1 MKVDLANAPIK
12 FVKGIGP
19 SAAEKLER
27 LHIET
32 VADMLGYFP
41 FRYENNESV
50 DLSQA
55 AHDTRVNVI
64 GEIVTPA
71 MVAYFGPKRNRLTFK
86 LKVDHL
92 VVQIT
97 FFNQAYLKSKLNVG
111 EQIRVSGKWDR
122 ARQAIS
128 ASKYFLVSGSETES
142 DEKKLE
148 SVYHM
153 TEGLKQSQF
162 QKWLKTTWEA
172 YHEQIPELLPESLRQ
187 HYQLIDS
194 HDAYEAIHYPTDP
207 GVLLQARRRYTY
219 EELLLFQLKMQLMRQ
234 RDKEQSGGISIQYDV
249 QELRRY
255 IASLP
260 FELTGAQKRVV
271 NEICGDMRSVT
282 HMNRLLQGDVGSG
295 KTVVASIAMFSAINA
310 GFQAAL
316 MVPTEILAEQHFAEL
331 TRLLTPFNISVALL
345 TGSTKKKDRV
355 QLHEQLANG
364 SLDVLIGT
372 HALIQEDVVYH
383 RLGLVVTDEQHRFGV
398 NQRRAFREKGE
409 QPDVLFMT
417 ATPIP
422 RTLAI
427 TAFGEMDVSVINELP
442 AGRKPIVTQWFKHE
456 QMPDVL
462 AFTRN
467 EIASGRQIYM
477 VAPLIEESEN
487 MDLQNAFDLHQQMQ
501 QYFGDKIPIGLM
513 HGRLKSAEK
522 EAVMQAFEAGDIK
535 MLVTT
540 TVIEVGVN
548 VPNAST
554 MIIYDAERF
563 GLSQLHQLRG
573 RVGRGGYQS
582 YCYLVADPKTDNG
595 KERMQIMC
603 ESNDGF
609 VISQRDLELR
619 GAGDFFGNKQ
629 SGIPQFKVADLV
641 EDYRVLEVARDD
653 AMAIVKE
660 KRFKTKEYQALAAAV
675 EHQLA
680 VEAGQLD

>member
-1 MKVDLANAPIK
+1 MENVIIPLKQ
-12 FVKGIGP
+12 VKGIGP
-19 SAAEKLER
+19 SAQEKLQK
-27 LHIET
+27 LGIET
-32 VADMLGYFP
+32 VADLFDYFP
-41 FRYENNESV
+41 FRYETNEEV
-50 DLSQA
+50 DLSIA
-55 AHDTRVNVI
+55 PNEARVNVI

-71 MVAYFGPKRNRLTFK
+71 IVSYFGQKRNRLSFK
-86 LKVDHL
+86 LKVAHL

-97 FFNQAYLKSKLNVG
+97 FFNQGYLKSKINVG
-111 EQIRVSGKWDR
+111 ETIRIIGKWDR
-122 ARQAIS
+122 QRQAIS
-128 ASKYFLVSGSETES
+128 ASKYALVDDTSSTV
-142 DEKKLE
+142 DDKKME
-148 SVYHM
+148 PVYSM

-162 QKWLKTTWEA
+162 QKWLRTAWEQYEHTIEEYLPTTLVA
-172 YHEQIPELLPESLRQ
+172 Q
-187 HYQLIDS
+187 YQLLNR
-194 HDAYEAIHYPTDP
+194 HEAYEAIHFPTDP
-207 GVLLQARRRYTY
+207 HQLKQARRRYTY
-219 EELLLFQLKMQLMRQ
+219 EELLLFQLKLQLMRQ
-234 RDKEQSGGISIQYDV
+234 REKQQSRGIAIKYEV
-249 QELRRY
+249 EALRNY

-271 NEICGDMRSVT
+271 NEICGDLLSAT

-295 KTVVASIAMFSAINA
+295 KTVVASIAIFATVNA
-310 GFQAAL
+310 GYQAAL

-331 TRLLTPFNISVALL
+331 TRVLTPFGIEVALL
-345 TGSTKKKDRV
+345 TGSTKVKERRV
-355 QLHEQLANG
+355 LHERLASGALN
-364 SLDVLIGT
+364 VLIGT
-372 HALIQEDVVYH
+372 HALIQDDVVYH

-398 NQRRAFREKGE
+398 KQRRAFREKGE

-427 TAFGEMDVSVINELP
+427 TVFGEMDVSVINELP
-442 AGRKPIVTQWFKHE
+442 AGRKPIETRWFKHE

-462 AFTRN
+462 TFIRR
-467 EIASGRQIYM
+467 EIAAGRQIYM

-487 MDLQNAFDLHQQMQ
+487 MDLQNAFDLHAQMQ
-501 QYFGDKIPIGLM
+501 QYFGAAIPIGLM
-513 HGRLKSAEK
+513 HGRLKSSEK
-522 EAVMQAFEAGDIK
+522 EAVMQAFEMNESK

-582 YCYLVADPKTDNG
+582 YCFLIADPKSDNG
-595 KERMQIMC
+595 KERMQIMT

-629 SGIPQFKVADLV
+629 SGVPQFKVADLV
-641 EDYRVLEVARDD
+641 EDYRVLEVARTD
-653 AMAIVKE
+653 AVQIISERLLAQP
-660 KRFKTKEYQALAAAV
+660 EYARLAQKVQQQLQSEAAKI
-675 EHQLA
+675 
-680 VEAGQLD
+680 D